1 MRSAG
6 VDEVLEPASLRPE
19 VRLNEAPPVIGSL
32 AQMLL
37 TGSENG
43 FQAAGPVEHCVDPCR
58 DIPGIGRVAPSH
70 EVSQD
75 NDQLSHVPAP
85 FPVPGLLRAPYWKR
99 RGDCIDRSMRCRS
112 RMSRGQRRGF
122 IELPVARIAGK
133 PARVRDAPMRGSTD
147 TLTIISAQNP

>member
-19 VRLNEAPPVIGSL
+19 VRLNEAPPVIGSV

-70 EVSQD
+70 EVSQN
-75 NDQLSHVPAP
+75 NDQLSHVHAP
-85 FPVPGLLRAPYWKR
+85 FPVPGLQIRARLRE
-99 RGDCIDRSMRCRS
+99 
-112 RMSRGQRRGF
+112 Q
-122 IELPVARIAGK
+122 
-133 PARVRDAPMRGSTD
+133 
-147 TLTIISAQNP
+147 TLGERESAQPSELLVERLEMIPGGAL

>member
-19 VRLNEAPPVIGSL
+19 VRLNEAPPVIGSV

-37 TGSENG
+37 TGSESG

-99 RGDCIDRSMRCRS
+99 RGDCIDRSMPCRS
-112 RMSRGQRRGF
+112 RMSRG
-122 IELPVARIAGK
+122 
-133 PARVRDAPMRGSTD
+133 
-147 TLTIISAQNP
+147 